1 MRLFELWFSLGIGL
15 VVWLLG
21 HMVVLAPS
29 VLKKVLKYMVA
40 HCLDL
45 HHPIELDCEPEM
57 SAMCLNVLV
66 AQGKG
71 EIIQVK
77 FVLV

>member
-1 MRLFELWFSLGIGL
+1 
-15 VVWLLG
+15 
-21 HMVVLAPS
+21 
-29 VLKKVLKYMVA
+29 MVA